1 MKTNFPM
8 LFTIIL
14 GMIFV
19 NVVSAQ
25 DPLSGAL
32 KMGFSDVAA
41 TKQKAEAGDPQAQLS
56 LGDTLAFNFKS
67 ADALGWYRKSAAQGS
82 VEAKSRA
89 GEMLLFGCAGIP
101 ASQNV
106 VQDPIEGIQWTF
118 EAATNFNAKACQNMS
133 KCYQNGI
140 GVSVNLV
147 EAYAWLELYAE
158 KDATLGRFWLNQL
171 ALQLDF
177 QRIQEAQNKV
187 IEFKDGHWP
196 LISPRKILD
205 GDPRLKLEGIMFGG
219 KVPLASINGRS
230 LAEGESADVLLKKD
244 HLKIKCIQIQKD
256 SVLILVEGEKES
268 RRLQLQ

>member
-1 MKTNFPM
+1 MF
-8 LFTIIL
+8 FTIIL
-14 GMIFV
+14 GVVFAKA
-19 NVVSAQ
+19 VSAQ
-25 DPLSGAL
+25 DPLSGAF

-56 LGDTLAFNFKS
+56 LGDMLAFNFKS

-89 GEMLLFGCAGIP
+89 GEMLLFGRAGIP

-106 VQDPIEGIQWTF
+106 AQNPIEGVQWTF

-171 ALQLDF
+171 ALQLDS
-177 QRIQEAQNKV
+177 QRIQEAQNMV
-187 IEFKDGHWP
+187 AGFKDGHWP
-196 LISPRKILD
+196 LVSPRKILD
-205 GDPRLKLEGIMFGG
+205 GDPRLKLDGIIFGG

-230 LAEGESADVLLKKD
+230 FAEGESADVLLKKEKD
-244 HLKIKCIQIQKD
+244 HLKIKCIQIHKD
-256 SVLILVEGEKES
+256 SILILIEGESES
-268 RRLQLQ
+268 RRLQLK